1 MPKKNNFNILIYKK
15 ALDFS
20 YNFYQLKFRKGIKFP
35 YFTYL
40 SSVSNLVIENNG
52 STEEAVASLLHD
64 IFENENGLKKAATIK
79 SKFGDFKVRVS
90 NQINALQRRANKI
103 IKVVNP
109 PELKLHIF
117 NESDYKDKKIPLAQS
132 QWEMNIVIEKKPDNW
147 EK

>member
-1 MPKKNNFNILIYKK
+1 MR
-15 ALDFS
+15 LD
-20 YNFYQLKFRKGIKFP
+20 
-35 YFTYL
+35 
-40 SSVSNLVIENNG
+40 
-52 STEEAVASLLHD
+52 
-64 IFENENGLKKAATIK
+64 
-79 SKFGDFKVRVS
+79 